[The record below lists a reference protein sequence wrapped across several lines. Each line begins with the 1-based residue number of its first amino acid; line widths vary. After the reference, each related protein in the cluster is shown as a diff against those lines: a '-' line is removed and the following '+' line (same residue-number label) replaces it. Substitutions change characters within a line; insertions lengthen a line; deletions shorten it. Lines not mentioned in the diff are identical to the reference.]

1 MISKIR
7 DRKQKIEQHES
18 HKILDEHMCS
28 GNVSSFCYTSGRSRT
43 HDAENERLS
52 NKNYLHFQN
61 TCVHPGFCG
70 IRVAQSF
77 VFCVVFS

>member
-52 NKNYLHFQN
+52 NKKPTKCGMN
-61 TCVHPGFCG
+61 TCVLE
-70 IRVAQSF
+70 V
-77 VFCVVFS
+77 